1 MVANVNK
8 QTSTTMSI
16 RLDDSEDNIS
26 THRSGSTLDIDSQSV
41 STESNSRSFQDTY
54 YYKIIKFFSKFKI
67 LYVPI
72 LNWALLTFF
81 ITMLY
86 KLILKYN
93 TMYET
98 NVLLTTIT
106 ANVLLYG
113 LSDTLAQNISC
124 FLAMVQQKNN
134 QRTREGSIGSIQ
146 LGNYSNAFS
155 DQPDELALY
164 TDFGDT
170 TVQNNHGH
178 HSQLEGQHF
187 QKLSKQTDK
196 DIFNFHRFV
205 GFMFWGFVMAFVQIC
220 WYWVLNHFYT
230 QEPTFVSVLE
240 RVMSDQLCSELRIR
254 KKSPKLLDAI
264 QNILQFAIL
273 VMLIFLIPQ
282 NSIMLGFTKRT
293 EIEEFDQGFEER
305 ASKPSGFNLKIG
317 FLVIYL
323 SSLMFLL
330 SSNYFEAQ
338 LPTKVASFDIEY
350 YQNPSSVLEKIF
362 EITEEGTVKVIEP
375 SLYIDEHQ
383 TRLDMMIY
391 EYYNDSSSV
400 NETELNAFST
410 GLIFL
415 QELESPFKNYFG
427 LNGDLYYDIVDF
439 S

>member
-1 MVANVNK
+1 
-8 QTSTTMSI
+8 MSI

-26 THRSGSTLDIDSQSV
+26 THRRGSTLDIESQSV

-72 LNWALLTFF
+72 LNWALLSFF

-146 LGNYSNAFS
+146 LGNYTNAFS

-164 TDFGDT
+164 TDFD
-170 TVQNNHGH
+170 
-178 HSQLEGQHF
+178 E
-187 QKLSKQTDK
+187 

-240 RVMSDQLCSELRIR
+240 RVMSDQLVFSPISLFCFFSYSNFVLEGGNKYTLSEKIR
-254 KKSPKLLDAI
+254 KIYFSTLIANYMVWPLV
-264 QNILQFAIL
+264 QFINFL
-273 VMLIFLIPQ
+273 VMPKQFQVP
-282 NSIMLGFTKRT
+282 F
-293 EIEEFDQGFEER
+293 
-305 ASKPSGFNLKIG
+305 
-317 FLVIYL
+317 
-323 SSLMFLL
+323 
-330 SSNYFEAQ
+330 
-338 LPTKVASFDIEY
+338 
-350 YQNPSSVLEKIF
+350 
-362 EITEEGTVKVIEP
+362 
-375 SLYIDEHQ
+375 
-383 TRLDMMIY
+383 
-391 EYYNDSSSV
+391 SSSIGV
-400 NETELNAFST
+400 IWNCFLSMRNAA
-410 GLIFL
+410 
-415 QELESPFKNYFG
+415 N
-427 LNGDLYYDIVDF
+427 
-439 S
+439 

>member
-1 MVANVNK
+1 MTHRECQEGMVANVNK

-41 STESNSRSFQDTY
+41 STDCNSRSFQDTY

-240 RVMSDQLCSELRIR
+240 RVMSDQLVFSPISLFCFFSYSNFVLEGGNKYTLSEKIR
-254 KKSPKLLDAI
+254 KIYFSTLIANYMVWPLV
-264 QNILQFAIL
+264 QFINFL
-273 VMLIFLIPQ
+273 VMPKQFQVP
-282 NSIMLGFTKRT
+282 F
-293 EIEEFDQGFEER
+293 
-305 ASKPSGFNLKIG
+305 
-317 FLVIYL
+317 
-323 SSLMFLL
+323 
-330 SSNYFEAQ
+330 
-338 LPTKVASFDIEY
+338 
-350 YQNPSSVLEKIF
+350 
-362 EITEEGTVKVIEP
+362 
-375 SLYIDEHQ
+375 
-383 TRLDMMIY
+383 
-391 EYYNDSSSV
+391 SSSIGV
-400 NETELNAFST
+400 IWNCFLSMRNAA
-410 GLIFL
+410 
-415 QELESPFKNYFG
+415 N
-427 LNGDLYYDIVDF
+427 
-439 S
+439 